1 MHRKLWQAEALVP
14 ISSTCLMELKIEK
27 NRLVGEFCHSKN
39 LSINEHKYM
48 FVERTHFP
56 QDERI
61 DDVILMDKVL

>member
-1 MHRKLWQAEALVP
+1 
-14 ISSTCLMELKIEK
+14 MELKIEK